1 MLNLL
6 TDVVVNFGVGSLFGN
21 VGATLVTK
29 SGNKVVDKIALGIG
43 TAIVGAMVK
52 DAASKFVCGKVEEVK
67 DMIKLKDAT
76 KKSEQEEEV
85 DENGGA
91 LPE

>member
-6 TDVVVNFGVGSLFGN
+6 TDMVVNFGVGSLFGN

-52 DAASKFVCGKVEEVK
+52 DAASKYVSGKIVEVK
-67 DMIKLKDAT
+67 DLIKSKDAT
-76 KKSEQEEEV
+76 KNEEEV
-85 DENGGA
+85 DENGGT

>member
-67 DMIKLKDAT
+67 DMIAT

>member
-6 TDVVVNFGVGSLFGN
+6 TDMVVNFGVGSLFGN

-52 DAASKFVCGKVEEVK
+52 DAASKYVSGKIVEVK
-67 DMIKLKDAT
+67 DMIKSKDAT
-76 KKSEQEEEV
+76 KKEEEV
-85 DENGGA
+85 DENGGT

>member
-67 DMIKLKDAT
+67 DMIT
-76 KKSEQEEEV
+76 SKKSEQEEEV